1 MLWCYFGYW
10 YHILHH
16 KDSVFIS
23 TDGINDRKSAFEKFK
38 KKKNAEFVGRM
49 FLRCKVEGINTCS
62 YLYSLAVFI
71 KS

>member
-38 KKKNAEFVGRM
+38 K
-49 FLRCKVEGINTCS
+49 
-62 YLYSLAVFI
+62 I
-71 KS
+71 KM

>member
-16 KDSVFIS
+16 KDNVFIS

-38 KKKNAEFVGRM
+38 K
-49 FLRCKVEGINTCS
+49 
-62 YLYSLAVFI
+62 I
-71 KS
+71 KM